1 MNTTT
6 QDVRTTQLAIDGMT
20 CGHCVQAVTKTLSG
34 VPGVTVKS
42 VAVGSAV
49 IETVDGWATS
59 KAINALDEAGYP
71 AKAMGDAAGA
81 EAPMP
86 ARSSGGCSGGA
97 NRAQPDGGNAI
108 PGGGLAMLQSESSE
122 KTPGGCCR

>member
-20 CGHCVQAVTKTLSG
+20 CGHCVQAVTKALSG

-49 IETVDGWATS
+49 IETADGWAAG
-59 KAINALDEAGYP
+59 KAVAALDEAGYT
-71 AKAMGDAAGA
+71 AKAVGPAAA
-81 EAPMP
+81 ASAPMP
-86 ARSSGGCSGGA
+86 AKSGGCCGGGA
-97 NRAQPDGGNAI
+97 RSTAANQAPDAK
-108 PGGGLAMLQSESSE
+108 AS
-122 KTPGGCCR
+122 GGCCG